1 MNIYIFIY
9 YDFVFVIN
17 VCKFCYD
24 KLFFIFKIYVILW
37 FLLKNI
43 IIKIYS
49 NNNFYILYVKE
60 ILYILVFFFVYFSE
74 I

>member
-17 VCKFCYD
+17 ECKFCYD

-49 NNNFYILYVKE
+49 NKNFYILYV
-60 ILYILVFFFVYFSE
+60 
-74 I
+74 